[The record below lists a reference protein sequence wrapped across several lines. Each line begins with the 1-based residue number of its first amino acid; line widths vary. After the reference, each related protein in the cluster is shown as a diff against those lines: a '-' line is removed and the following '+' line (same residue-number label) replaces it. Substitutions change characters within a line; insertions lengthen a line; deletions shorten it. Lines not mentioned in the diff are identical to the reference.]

1 MYAIVLALF
10 CSVLSCSSA
19 MPADSAS
26 VVRKSPSTAVVYS
39 FVLPGLGQVYTESY
53 WKVPIFTGAAV
64 ASAYFIVA
72 NQSSFSTA
80 SQEYDAAVAQ
90 GQNATATATL
100 LRKREFYRNNRDV
113 AGLALLLTY
122 TLAAIDAYVGAN
134 LYDFNVT
141 SDLSLQLAPTP
152 TSPLALHMQVRF

>member
-1 MYAIVLALF
+1 
-10 CSVLSCSSA
+10 

-26 VVRKSPSTAVVYS
+26 VVKKSPSTAVVYS

-53 WKVPIFTGAAV
+53 WKVPIFTGAAA

-72 NQSSFSTA
+72 NQSGFSTA
-80 SQEYDAAVAQ
+80 SQDYDNAVAQ
-90 GQNATATATL
+90 GQSATATATL

-134 LYDFNVT
+134 LYDFNVS

>member
-10 CSVLSCSSA
+10 CSVLSYSSA

-26 VVRKSPSTAVVYS
+26 VVKKSPSTAVVYS

-53 WKVPIFTGAAV
+53 WKVPIFTGAAA

-80 SQEYDAAVAQ
+80 SQD
-90 GQNATATATL
+90 
-100 LRKREFYRNNRDV
+100 
-113 AGLALLLTY
+113 
-122 TLAAIDAYVGAN
+122 
-134 LYDFNVT
+134 
-141 SDLSLQLAPTP
+141 
-152 TSPLALHMQVRF
+152 